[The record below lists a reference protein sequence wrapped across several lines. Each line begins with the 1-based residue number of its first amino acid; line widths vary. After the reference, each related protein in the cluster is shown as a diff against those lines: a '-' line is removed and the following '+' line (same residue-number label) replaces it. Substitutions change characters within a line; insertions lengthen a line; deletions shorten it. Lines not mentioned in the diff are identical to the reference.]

1 LDNVNKDSRGINKHV
16 ELWAKNAFNNWQK
29 YQNYDIEKSIA
40 NLSKNKNLIKD
51 FVEMLF
57 LFVL

>member
-1 LDNVNKDSRGINKHV
+1 MLDNINKYSHRINKHV

-29 YQNYDIEKSIA
+29 YDIEKSIA
-40 NLSKNKNLIKD
+40 NLSTNNKLIKD